1 MEKQRKK
8 QPKVFLFWHTFLAFS
23 HTSFL
28 FFASSCVP
36 SDVWP
41 SRRSASSSRRST
53 HQSTLTHPYTLP
65 QVDEGIK
72 DKAWH
77 GMEWVDAASEVK
89 EGYRGSLE
97 ANHSQQPAGHIPNP
111 SIELSM
117 EQVKHVHKYRSI

>member
-1 MEKQRKK
+1 MGIESEKSGKN
-8 QPKVFLFWHTFLAFS
+8 
-23 HTSFL
+23 
-28 FFASSCVP
+28 VP
-36 SDVWP
+36 SEKTG
-41 SRRSASSSRRST
+41 RLTGSASSSRRST